1 MQVLQ
6 VLTQECCR
14 DAGVQVCRDA
24 GVAGVAGVAGTQG
37 EECCRDAGVAGVDA
51 GVLQGRR
58 CAGVQGRRGR
68 SVVQHARVKT
78 CTKMRVRVES

>member
-6 VLTQECCR
+6 VLTEECCR

-37 EECCRDAGVAGVDA
+37 EECCAA
-51 GVLQGRR
+51 
-58 CAGVQGRRGR
+58 
-68 SVVQHARVKT
+68 
-78 CTKMRVRVES
+78 CTSQDVHKDES